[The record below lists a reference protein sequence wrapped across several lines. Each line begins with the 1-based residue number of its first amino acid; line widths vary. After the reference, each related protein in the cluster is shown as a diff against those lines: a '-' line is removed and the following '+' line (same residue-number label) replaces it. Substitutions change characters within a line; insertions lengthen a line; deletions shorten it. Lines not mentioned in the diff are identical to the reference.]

1 MSMLSVSFK
10 FIGLCVFLV
19 SINTYAELIDIET
32 SGFDDSILEEVI
44 DKPDWFKLSFLD
56 IREDVTEAEKNG
68 KKGLILYFG
77 MEKCPYCKALL
88 EVNFAKKDVAE
99 YTQKNFDVVALD
111 VKGNR
116 TVTTL
121 DGKQIS
127 EKMYSIQKNAN
138 FTPTLVFLDKDG
150 KEVHRM
156 VGYLP
161 LYAFT
166 AGLEYVA
173 DRHYKTE
180 SFKQYLA
187 RGELLNKP
195 EKGEINY
202 REFSAREPYILQRD
216 VISAQRPLLV
226 IFEQGSC
233 HACNVLHAGPFS
245 NSSILSKLRKLD
257 IVQLNM
263 WGDEKL
269 VDVKGEKKTARQWA
283 NALGIYYTPTLV
295 FYDEYGQPIVRLA
308 SVAHFNRLD
317 NLLNYVTTKGYK
329 KYKNLA
335 EWNNREIRER

>member
-1 MSMLSVSFK
+1 MLSVAAKILS
-10 FIGLCVFLV
+10 LCFLLG
-19 SINTYAELIDIET
+19 SLSSYAEVVDIE
-32 SGFDDSILEEVI
+32 SPEFDDSILEEVI
-44 DKPDWFKLSFLD
+44 DKPAWFKLSFLD
-56 IREDVTEAEKNG
+56 IKEDVTEAESNG

-88 EVNFAKKDVAE
+88 EVNFAKIDVAE
-99 YTQKNFDVVALD
+99 YTQKNFDVVAFD

-116 TVTTL
+116 TVTTMS
-121 DGKQIS
+121 GKQIS
-127 EKMYSIQKNAN
+127 EKKFAIQNKAN
-138 FTPTLVFLDKDG
+138 FTPTLIFLNKQG

-173 DRHYKTE
+173 DEHYKTE

-187 RGELLNKP
+187 RGELLNMP
-195 EKGEINY
+195 EKGDINY
-202 REFSAREPYILQRD
+202 REFSTSQPYMLQRN
-216 VISAQRPLLV
+216 VINAQRPLLV

-233 HACNVLHAGPFS
+233 HACNVLHAGPFK
-245 NSSILSKLRKLD
+245 NTSILSKLYQLD

-263 WGDEKL
+263 WGDEKI
-269 VDVKGEKKTARQWA
+269 VDVKGEKKTAREWA
-283 NALGIYYTPTLV
+283 NSLGIYYTPTLL
-295 FYDEYGQPIVRLA
+295 FYDEQGEQIVSLA
-308 SVAHFNRLD
+308 SVAHFNRLN

-335 EWNNREIRER
+335 DWNNREAQDN